1 MSDLTL
7 YVTSWCPYCASLT
20 ESLAERGVVWRE
32 VDVDRDRQAAEK
44 VKKINGGNRVVP
56 TVEFPDGTT
65 MTNPTGA
72 QVVSKLNQLKV

>member
-7 YVTSWCPYCASLT
+7 YVTSWCPFCASLT
-20 ESLAERGVVWRE
+20 DSLADRGIVWHE
-32 VDVDRDRQAAEK
+32 VDVDEDKAAAEK

-56 TVEFPDGTT
+56 TVVFSDGST

-72 QVVSKLNQLKV
+72 QVEAKLVALKG